1 VQRRR
6 DDLADFLR
14 SESAGGL
21 VLVIATVAALVWVN
35 VAAHSYHDF
44 WSRELSVGIGPVNV
58 DETLEAWVNDG
69 LMAIFFFVVGLEIK
83 RELVVGELRDRRA
96 AALPV
101 LAALGGVVV
110 PALVFVAI
118 ASTAH
123 RSGWAVP
130 VATDIAFVVGVLA
143 LLSTRIPPALKLFL
157 LTLAIVDDIVGIVI
171 IAVVYSDGIDALYLA
186 EATVAIVAVVALRRA
201 GVSTFVP
208 YVLVGVALWY
218 CTYKSGVHATIAGV
232 MLGLLTPAKPVG
244 GREVLRTL
252 EHRLHPISAFLI
264 VPVFALANAGVELR
278 DGRLGDALSSRLA
291 LAVIAGLVVG
301 KPVGILLAS
310 WVGVRTRL
318 GRLPDGVTW
327 PVLAGGAALA
337 GIGFTV
343 ALFITNLAFD
353 DPAAVADAKVG
364 ILLASTAAAALGTA
378 ALVRVSRRPG

>member
-1 VQRRR
+1 MQRRR

-21 VLVIATVAALVWVN
+21 VLVLADAGCFVWVN
-35 VAAHSYHDF
+35 VASHSYHDF
-44 WSRELSVGIGPVNV
+44 WSHELSVAIGPVRI

-123 RSGWAVP
+123 RAGWAVP

-201 GVSTFVP
+201 GVSSFVP

-218 CTYKSGVHATIAGV
+218 CTYRSGVHATIAGV
-232 MLGLLTPAKPVG
+232 LLGLLTPAKPVG

-264 VPVFALANAGVELR
+264 VPVVALANAGVELR

-291 LAVIAGLVVG
+291 LAVIVGLVVG

-364 ILLASTAAAALGTA
+364 ILLASTAAAALGTV
-378 ALVRVSRRPG
+378 ALVRVSRD